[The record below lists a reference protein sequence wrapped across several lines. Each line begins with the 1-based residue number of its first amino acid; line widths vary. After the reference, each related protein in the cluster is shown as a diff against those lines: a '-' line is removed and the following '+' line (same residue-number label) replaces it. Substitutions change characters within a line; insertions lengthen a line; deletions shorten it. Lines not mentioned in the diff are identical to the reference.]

1 MANSEQT
8 SLPSRR
14 EFLQG
19 GVAAGGMALASTKLA
34 LAMPEETAKRPNM
47 IFVFTEGQRS
57 DALGIAG
64 HPFLKTP
71 HMDRIAKEGAWFRN
85 AFCTNSLCA
94 PARAVALTGLYSHT
108 SGALDNRLAHVPLP
122 ADMPFFTD
130 LLHQAGYEVA
140 MMGKAHVRNGAK
152 ERYWDY
158 YFGFNAAMT
167 NYYQPR
173 FAEGRDGKIGEEKV
187 YDGYADDVVTDK
199 ALEWLSQ
206 KREKPFC
213 LLLWY
218 QTPHAPFYRARRHL
232 DLYSGMTI
240 AKPATFDDDLKGYPG
255 KPSFTETDN
264 KIGTVD
270 NLNATRSLEEVV
282 KDYCAGLT
290 AIDENIGRV
299 FHWLDESKKT
309 DDTAI
314 VLSADHGFFLG
325 EWRLY
330 DKRFMHEPSIRVP
343 TMIRYPKRVKS
354 GTIVDEMALDVDLAP
369 TFLDLA
375 GIPAPTKMQG
385 KSLMKL
391 AGGDA
396 EGWRKD
402 WLYHYYEY
410 PKPSFVQPH
419 YGIRTEQYKLIY
431 YYQTKKGELY
441 DLHQDPGEIR
451 NLYDLP
457 EHSALQAKLHQR
469 LTELRKELGD
479 TDQAAS

>member
-1 MANSEQT
+1 MENLDQSA
-8 SLPSRR
+8 LPSRR

-19 GVAAGGMALASTKLA
+19 SVAAGGMALASSKLA
-34 LAMPEETAKRPNM
+34 LAMPEVPPNRPNM
-47 IFVFTEGQRS
+47 IFIFNEGQRS

-85 AFCTNSLCA
+85 SFCTNSLCA
-94 PARAVALTGLYSHT
+94 PARAVALTGLYSQT

-122 ADMPFFTD
+122 ADIPFFTD

-140 MMGKAHVRNGAK
+140 ILGKAHVRNGAK

-158 YFGFNAAMT
+158 YFAFNAAMT

-173 FAEGRDGKIGEEKV
+173 FAEGHDGTIGEEKV

-199 ALEWLSQ
+199 ALEWLGK
-206 KREKPFC
+206 KRDKPFC

-232 DLYSGMTI
+232 DLYSGTTI
-240 AKPATFDDDLKGYPG
+240 PKPATFDDDLKNYPG
-255 KPSFTETDN
+255 KPAFAETDN

-299 FHWLDESKKT
+299 FHWLDETQKT

-314 VLSADHGFFLG
+314 VLSSDHGFFLG

-343 TMIRYPKRVKS
+343 TMIRYPKRVKP
-354 GTIVDEMALDVDLAP
+354 GTVVDEMALDVDLAP

-375 GIPAPTKMQG
+375 GVPVPAKMQG
-385 KSLMKL
+385 KSLMKPA
-391 AGGDA
+391 AGDTQT
-396 EGWRKD
+396 WRKD

-410 PKPSFVQPH
+410 PKPGYVQPH
-419 YGIRTEQYKLIY
+419 YGIRTEQHKLIY
-431 YYQTKKGELY
+431 YYQAKKGELY
-441 DLHQDPGEIR
+441 DLKSDPGELR
-451 NLYDLP
+451 NLYGMP
-457 EHSALQAKLHQR
+457 EHSDLQAKLQLR
-469 LTELRKELGD
+469 LAELRKEVAD
-479 TDQAAS
+479 TDPAS